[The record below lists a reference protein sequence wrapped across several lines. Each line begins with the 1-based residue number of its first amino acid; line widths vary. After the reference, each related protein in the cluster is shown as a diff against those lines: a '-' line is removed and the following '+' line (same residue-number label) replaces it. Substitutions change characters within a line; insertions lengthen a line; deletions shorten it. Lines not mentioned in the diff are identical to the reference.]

1 MKVDLNQFI
10 ILLKKELG
18 LMLSIS
24 FGVFLFVLFFRP
36 FPMFINDADNRL
48 LIVAGLSGIIFLL
61 MIVTR
66 ITLPWLVPRYI
77 TPHAESELPPVA
89 ASLALLVLSSVAFAF
104 YLHYVAMMPVSF
116 VTIIRI
122 VLLCAA
128 SVAVL
133 RVADVMLRMHLEQQ
147 HLLKE
152 KKLMQVQLERYED
165 DFLNKIIELPSDNLS
180 ENLTVAV
187 ADVVFVRS
195 ADNYVEVMF
204 RDGEQHSK
212 KLLRNTL
219 KNVSLQLQPYSN
231 FLRCHRTSIV
241 NIHYMEK
248 LVRQQNS
255 YHLLLKNSSET
266 LPVSRQYLMSIRE
279 SL

>member
-1 MKVDLNQFI
+1 MKVDLDQFI
-10 ILLKKELG
+10 VLLKKELG

-89 ASLALLVLSSVAFAF
+89 ASLTLLVLSSVAFAF

-128 SVAVL
+128 SVAAL
-133 RVADVMLRMHLEQQ
+133 RVTDVMLRMRLEQQ

-152 KKLMQVQLERYED
+152 KKHMQVQLERYED

-195 ADNYVEVMF
+195 ADNYVEVVF
-204 RDGEQHSK
+204 RDGEQHTK

-219 KNVSLQLQPYSN
+219 KNVGVQLQPYSN

-241 NIHYMEK
+241 NCHYMEK
-248 LVRQQNS
+248 LVRQQNN
-255 YHLLLKNSSET
+255 YYLTLKNNSET
-266 LPVSRQYLMSIRE
+266 LPVSRQYLMSVRE

>member
-1 MKVDLNQFI
+1 MKIDLNQFI
-10 ILLKKELG
+10 LLLKKELG
-18 LMLSIS
+18 LLLSIS

-61 MIVTR
+61 MIITR

-89 ASLALLVLSSVAFAF
+89 ASFTLLVLSSVAFAF

-128 SVAVL
+128 PVAVL
-133 RVADVMLRMHLEQQ
+133 RVADVVLRMRLEQQ
-147 HLLKE
+147 HPLKE
-152 KKLMQVQLERYED
+152 KKLIQLQLEKYED

-180 ENLTVAV
+180 DKLTVAV

-195 ADNYVEVMF
+195 ADNYVEVAF
-204 RDGEQHSK
+204 RDGEQHAK

-219 KNVSLQLQPYSN
+219 KNISLQLQPYSN

-241 NIHYMEK
+241 NSHYMEK

-255 YHLLLKNSSET
+255 YHLILKNSSET